1 MKILIIIP
9 CYNEELNILDVVKKV
24 KEQEQEV
31 DYLVINDCSKD
42 NTKEILINNNIPFL
56 DLRINLGIGG
66 CVQTGYKY
74 AYENKYDIAIQ
85 IDGDGQHDPQYIK
98 NLIQPIKNGEANMV
112 IASRF
117 INKEGFQSSFI
128 RRLGINWLSF
138 IIKILVKEKVYDVT
152 SGYRAIDKN
161 LIKLFK
167 DDLAQDYPEPEAII
181 NVYKMGYKIKEI
193 PTKMLERQGG
203 ESSINS
209 FKSIYY
215 MIKVTIAL
223 LLCKIKDST
232 KP

>member
-1 MKILIIIP
+1 MKILVIIP
-9 CYNEELNILDVVKKV
+9 SYNEELNIIDVIKKV

-31 DYLVINDCSKD
+31 DYLVVNDCSKD

-85 IDGDGQHDPQYIK
+85 IDGDGQHDPKYIK
-98 NLIQPIKNGEANMV
+98 SLIQPIKNGEANMV

-138 IIKILVKEKVYDVT
+138 IIKLLIKEKVYDVT

-167 DDLAQDYPEPEAII
+167 DDFAQDYPEPEAII
-181 NVYKMGYKIKEI
+181 NTYKNGYKIKEI

-209 FKSIYY
+209 IKSIYY

-223 LLCKIKDST
+223 LLCKIKDSSSH
-232 KP
+232 